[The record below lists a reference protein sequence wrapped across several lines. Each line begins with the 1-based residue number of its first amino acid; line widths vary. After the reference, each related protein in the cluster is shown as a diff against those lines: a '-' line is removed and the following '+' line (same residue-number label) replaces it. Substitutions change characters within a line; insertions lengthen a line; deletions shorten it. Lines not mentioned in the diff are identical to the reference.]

1 MTSFNLQT
9 DMTMPGG
16 DDDRFLRTFQ
26 SAYDERKSNWGSS
39 GRWWDNLK
47 VSLTNDIKE
56 SADAE
61 KASARS
67 RHLTKKQLLDNER
80 GDEQDK
86 FETIASK
93 NANNDISISDI
104 VERIREKR
112 AQLKELKVRAAATQQ
127 IEKNKID
134 KLDSNQN
141 IHNVD
146 MVQKSNESAHINS
159 KIASL
164 TAQTKALETQ
174 FVLQSDLQDEQRVL
188 LENERVKIDGIEPIL
203 EAKKEQKVMSD
214 KILTNF
220 KVAEEKLEEEIEK
233 AKENAEQ
240 TGEPLQ
246 LFMLKKLLK
255 RKKQLLA
262 SKSDTLNRLGLFGIE
277 ESAYN
282 LNTMLMDRKEARN
295 LPSDILLKNQ
305 RKEVDKNIRNLTQ
318 VTKDLTTASRNV
330 QSSDNKVRKKQFIMH
345 LLTHT
350 FAFTLMLILVAML
363 MKNNILSQSLGY
375 KIIGFLVTAMVI
387 VIGANY
393 YFNSNRN
400 VIYFEKRDFP
410 IAEEETATPLEKC
423 DSPIGEDKWEA
434 EKTDSGHTY
443 YINSRTGQTAW
454 TIPVAEEEEK
464 AEEEEEKAE
473 AESATESSS
482 T

>member
-1 MTSFNLQT
+1 MQT
-9 DMTMPGG
+9 VVSLEGYTMSGG
-16 DDDRFLRTFQ
+16 YDDRDGKIWLDGDFVDWRDANVHVLTHAMHYASSVFEGERAYNGKIFKSFEHSERFKK
-26 SAYDERKSNWGSS
+26 SA
-39 GRWWDNLK
+39 NLI
-47 VSLTNDIKE
+47 D
-56 SADAE
+56 
-61 KASARS
+61 
-67 RHLTKKQLLDNER
+67 
-80 GDEQDK
+80 
-86 FETIASK
+86 FEIPYT
-93 NANNDISISDI
+93 
-104 VERIREKR
+104 V
-112 AQLKELKVRAAATQQ
+112 
-127 IEKNKID
+127 
-134 KLDSNQN
+134 
-141 IHNVD
+141 
-146 MVQKSNESAHINS
+146 
-159 KIASL
+159 
-164 TAQTKALETQ
+164 
-174 FVLQSDLQDEQRVL
+174 
-188 LENERVKIDGIEPIL
+188 
-203 EAKKEQKVMSD
+203 
-214 KILTNF
+214 
-220 KVAEEKLEEEIEK
+220 EEIEK